1 MLFIIT
7 FMVFV
12 VAGDSK
18 EGYYMGLS
26 MPEAD
31 VPLYGPNNYP
41 SLGAGYENVNLDL
54 FCGCFWNFRVEEVK

>member
-12 VAGDSK
+12 VAG
-18 EGYYMGLS
+18 

-41 SLGAGYENVNLDL
+41 SLGAGDENVNLDL